1 MKLKDFKNNKS
12 LNLLSNNT
20 TDNSKMSNIILK
32 LKTVKKFR
40 TDLEISSKIILGYIY
55 PLYQL
60 FVLLAVQAFF
70 VTLKHFMK
78 ALKPLFR

>member
-1 MKLKDFKNNKS
+1 MKPKDFKNNKS

-40 TDLEISSKIILGYIY
+40 TDLEI
-55 PLYQL
+55 
-60 FVLLAVQAFF
+60 
-70 VTLKHFMK
+70 
-78 ALKPLFR
+78 